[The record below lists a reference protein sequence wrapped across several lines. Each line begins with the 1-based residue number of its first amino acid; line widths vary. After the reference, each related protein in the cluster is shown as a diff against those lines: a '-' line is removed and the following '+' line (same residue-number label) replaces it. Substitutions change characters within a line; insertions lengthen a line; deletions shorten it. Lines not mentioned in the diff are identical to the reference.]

1 MSISVRPRRS
11 ALYMPG
17 SNERALE
24 KAKSLDT
31 DAVIFDLE
39 DSIAPEAK
47 DAARDMACAA
57 VQAGGYG
64 RREVLV
70 RVNGL
75 GSENC
80 ARDIAAVAKSGAQ
93 GICVPKV
100 EHAGA
105 ISAIRGIMKKSGAP
119 AGMTIWAMIET
130 PLAILNLREIAA
142 ACPDDTY
149 PVSVLLL
156 GTNDL
161 IKDSRALD
169 TPDRWPVLPALS
181 QCVMAARAYGI
192 DILDGVYND
201 FRDDDGL
208 RRECEQGRALGMDGK
223 TLIHPAQIATANKVF
238 SPPQDEIDEARAII
252 AAFEKPEN
260 QGKGVINMDGKMVEL
275 LHREIALRTVA
286 IADAIAED

>member
-1 MSISVRPRRS
+1 MVETVRPRRS

-24 KAKSLDT
+24 KAKSLDI
-31 DAVIFDLE
+31 DAVIVDLE
-39 DSIAPEAK
+39 DSVAPEAK
-47 DAARDMACAA
+47 EAARQTACDT
-57 VQAGGYG
+57 VKAGGYG

-75 GSENC
+75 GSEFC
-80 ARDIAAVAKSGAQ
+80 AKDIESVAASGAD

-105 ISAIRGIMKKSGAP
+105 LSAIRGIMKKSGAP
-119 AGMTIWAMIET
+119 QGMTIWAMIET

-142 ACPDDTY
+142 ACPDETY
-149 PVSVLLL
+149 PVTVLLL

-161 IKDSRALD
+161 IKDSRALSM
-169 TPDRWPVLPALS
+169 PDRWPVLPALS
-181 QCVMAARAYGI
+181 QCVMAARAHGI

-201 FRDDDGL
+201 FRDEDGL
-208 RRECEQGRALGMDGK
+208 RAECQQGRALGMDGK
-223 TLIHPAQIATANKVF
+223 TLIHPGQIAIANEVF
-238 SPPQDEIDEARAII
+238 SPPAEEVAEARAII

-260 QGKGVINMDGKMVEL
+260 KGKGVINMDGKMVEL
-275 LHREIALRTVA
+275 LHRDSALRTVA
-286 IADAIAED
+286 IAEAIGS